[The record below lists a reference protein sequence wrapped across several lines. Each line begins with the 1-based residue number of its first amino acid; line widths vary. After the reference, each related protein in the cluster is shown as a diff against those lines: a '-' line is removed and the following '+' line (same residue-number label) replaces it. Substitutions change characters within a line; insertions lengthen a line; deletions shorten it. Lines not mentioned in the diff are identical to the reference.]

1 MIRRR
6 CEHLLIRDS
15 LVESNPQKLIAPL
28 RFSGRRVRH
37 DVPPTSKYP
46 GRRPAAAV
54 LGQHAACGGA
64 GKNDEEARVAEV
76 AGGTK
81 RHGLYGRRACTL
93 ASRQRQVA
101 SGIIA
106 CAGESAFPST
116 SRLYG
121 APGPE
126 LLPIPLCPPPPTLV
140 LAASTVEP
148 IAPAP
153 LPPCMC

>member
-6 CEHLLIRDS
+6 CGHLLIRDS

-28 RFSGRRVRH
+28 RFSGRRVRD

-76 AGGTK
+76 AEGTK

-106 CAGESAFPST
+106 CAGEECIS
-116 SRLYG
+116 
-121 APGPE
+121 
-126 LLPIPLCPPPPTLV
+126 
-140 LAASTVEP
+140 
-148 IAPAP
+148 
-153 LPPCMC
+153 